1 MFSQGMSSGQ
11 MAIQVWSASENFRI
25 ENVVEAV
32 KIKCQSIRSLGR
44 HSQGKGKK
52 KEESRKNVPVKA
64 HRGRRGSRTEW
75 PHIGDKGEASG
86 QCQY

>member
-44 HSQGKGKK
+44 HSQGKRKK
-52 KEESRKNVPVKA
+52 KRNQERMF
-64 HRGRRGSRTEW
+64 
-75 PHIGDKGEASG
+75 
-86 QCQY
+86 Q